1 MSDFT
6 EAVVASLTSEWR
18 STAEIAGA
26 FRSPRRANPLTAHV
40 YKVLATA
47 EKRGIAER

>member
-47 EKRGIAER
+47 ERRGIAER